1 MTDVCLLKPVT
12 KPGLDAKGESILK
25 PFLPFENGIPP
36 YCFLSLPGASSH
48 DPESVFHASL
58 FSRISFL
65 PRVAKSL
72 ETVPITD
79 QRVVCIYDCFFRVS
93 SKWKPKFSRKN
104 KTKQNKNEFAASV
117 SSSDTRGGEKEK
129 GKKKKEKYSSSV
141 IRDSTGNWIWFVGD
155 SGGCPEK
162 WLWLNYP
169 EH

>member
-1 MTDVCLLKPVT
+1 MTNVCLLKPVT

-36 YCFLSLPGASSH
+36 YCFLSLPGVSS
-48 DPESVFHASL
+48 PWSRVCIPCEFVF
-58 FSRISFL
+58 RISFL

-93 SKWKPKFSRKN
+93 SKWKPKFSRKK
-104 KTKQNKNEFAASV
+104 KTKTKIYEFAASV
-117 SSSDTRGGEKEK
+117 SSSDNRGGEKEK